1 VRARPSFARVMHL
14 NSQSS
19 SVRVL
24 KSQKG
29 LSLASRYPLNKF
41 TSKSIVVS
49 PAAASSCT
57 FSLMYLLKL
66 IMFESS
72 NDLMYCPKVAKLLR
86 ATAALLRV
94 FLYVEIAF

>member
-1 VRARPSFARVMHL
+1 MRARPSFARVMHL

-29 LSLASRYPLNKF
+29 LSLASRYPLNRF
-41 TSKSIVVS
+41 T
-49 PAAASSCT
+49 T
-57 FSLMYLLKL
+57 
-66 IMFESS
+66 
-72 NDLMYCPKVAKLLR
+72 KLLR

-94 FLYVEIAF
+94 FVYVEIAF